1 MLALVLPLAAGWVKT
16 SDYNALVELYE
27 ATNGAAW
34 EPMEEAPEEFTDP
47 TKGRVGADDTATPV
61 PPAQHHWHGAR
72 ASTPA
77 TPHRR
82 PRRWPEPGVAAQRPE
97 APPQLTGQP
106 STRFSHNSRTIPTE
120 RELRNMRPKPDRSP
134 PAQQRVARLVGTA
147 LGRGDDGHRSAQP
160 DLIGSGG
167 SRPDPRGRH
176 PDESIDP
183 EDLPPEQLVR
193 DKDGFY
199 PENITL
205 DVDSF
210 TTMGLQTFHLGFNNL
225 NGTIPTTIG
234 ELVNL
239 HMIDLSNN
247 PEMGATHE
255 NEGDW
260 DSYYWSFYGYNT
272 TLPTE
277 IGLLKKVQILALD
290 YARFQRHLPT
300 EIGKMRSLTHL
311 RLVGTYEGNQVSGT
325 IPTEIGSMKHLQE
338 WKMENN
344 TLSGTIPSEL
354 GLASELEYFDVADNK
369 LSATIPDIFGGL
381 PQLILWDTFNNK
393 LSGDFP
399 PSIQNISAIEYL
411 YIQNEHTDA
420 MLNYYCQ
427 QRIDNSAIG
436 RKTNWAA
443 LATEYINWKY
453 VSACANPYDKAG
465 AYDKLW
471 GDV

>member
-1 MLALVLPLAAGWVKT
+1 MLPPL
-16 SDYNALVELYE
+16 
-27 ATNGAAW
+27 
-34 EPMEEAPEEFTDP
+34 
-47 TKGRVGADDTATPV
+47 
-61 PPAQHHWHGAR
+61 
-72 ASTPA
+72 
-77 TPHRR
+77 
-82 PRRWPEPGVAAQRPE
+82 PRRIFD
-97 APPQLTGQP
+97 L
-106 STRFSHNSRTIPTE
+106 SFNSLSGTIPTE
-120 RELRNMRPKPDRSP
+120 IRTM
-134 PAQQRVARLVGTA
+134 GTHA
-147 LGRGDDGHRSAQP
+147 
-160 DLIGSGG
+160 
-167 SRPDPRGRH
+167 H
-176 PDESIDP
+176 PDEWAIDP